1 MGAEGAAEIV
11 FRSEIDA
18 AEDKAARRKELV
30 DEYRETFSNPYVAAG
45 RRLVDDI
52 IEPAETRRVPGAG
65 AGIAARQ
72 ARTASA
78 EETWIDSACEARRD
92 LRAR

>member
-11 FRSEIDA
+11 FRREIDGA
-18 AEDKAARRKELV
+18 ADQSARRKELV

-52 IEPAETRRVPGAG
+52 IEPSQTRKYLVDALESLHTKREMRPQKKHGL
-65 AGIAARQ
+65 IP
-72 ARTASA
+72 
-78 EETWIDSACEARRD
+78 
-92 LRAR
+92 L